1 MGLALKRLIDLVGA
15 GLGLLIAIIPM
26 AIIALAVAAFMGR
39 PVLFRQSRIGRHGRL
54 FDMLKF
60 RTMSDGR
67 GPDGALLPD
76 EQRTP
81 WFGAFLRRFRLDELP
96 ELLTIL
102 NGEMSLVG
110 PRPLPP
116 YIQDPH
122 VKKTAE
128 AGTSPDL
135 GAKRAT
141 MPPGLTGY
149 AQVCGGTLLTM
160 DEKFALDDWYVDH
173 WSLGLDLWVMGRTLA
188 VVVTGERRD
197 EERIGEARH

>member
-1 MGLALKRLIDLVGA
+1 MGLAVKRLIDILGA
-15 GLGLLIAIIPM
+15 GLGLIVAAIPM
-26 AIIALAVAAFMGR
+26 AVIALAVAAFMGR
-39 PVLFRQSRIGRHGRL
+39 PVLFRQRRIGRHGRL
-54 FDMLKF
+54 FEMLKF
-60 RTMSDGR
+60 RTMTDRR

-76 EQRTP
+76 EDRTT
-81 WFGAFLRRFRLDELP
+81 GLGTLLRRFRLDELP
-96 ELLTIL
+96 ELWTIL
-102 NGEMSLVG
+102 TGEMSLVG

-122 VKKTAE
+122 VQKTAE
-128 AGTSPDL
+128 TGGAENV

-141 MPPGLTGY
+141 MRPGLTGY

-173 WSLGLDLWVMGRTLA
+173 WSLGLDLWVIWRTLA

-197 EERIGEARH
+197 ERRIGEAG